1 MITIEESGMSFGPFS
16 ADDCLE
22 LEKCQT
28 YKRIETNVKMAEFAV
43 IKLQGRLPAV
53 WIVEAKS
60 SAPQPGNQQDFDVYI
75 DEIRQ
80 KLANA
85 LQLLF
90 AGKLNRHPDWPI
102 NLPANFGDLTY
113 QEDFKLVLVIRRQL
127 DAWLP
132 PVQDALKLALL
143 PTVKTMGLKP
153 NAVVVINEQEAA
165 RLRLIAQVA

>member
-1 MITIEESGMSFGPFS
+1 MITIEESGMTFGPFS

-28 YKRIETNVKMAEFAV
+28 YKRIETNVRMAEFAV
-43 IKLQGRLPAV
+43 IKLQGGLPAV

-60 SAPQPGNQQDFDVYI
+60 SAPQPRNQQDFDVYI

-90 AGKLNRHPDWPI
+90 SGKLNRHPDWPI

-113 QEDFKLVLVIRRQL
+113 LEDFKLVLVIRRQL

-132 PVQDALKLALL
+132 PVQNALKVSLL
-143 PTVKTMGLKP
+143 STVKTMGLKP
-153 NAVVVINEQEAA
+153 NSVVVLNAEMA
-165 RLRLIAQVA
+165 RQYRLIT